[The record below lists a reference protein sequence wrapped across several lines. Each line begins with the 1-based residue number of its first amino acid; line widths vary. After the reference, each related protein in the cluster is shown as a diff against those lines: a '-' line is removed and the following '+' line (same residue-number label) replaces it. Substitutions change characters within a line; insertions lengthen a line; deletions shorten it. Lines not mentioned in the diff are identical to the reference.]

1 MILNACRASSIDE
14 NRGRHCGWASKGM
27 RLYKT
32 DIEQQ
37 IIRQF
42 GRGDASAMSLLYNEF
57 APLLAGVCS
66 RYITDADER
75 KDVLQEAF
83 IQIYTH
89 INKFSYQG
97 VGSLKAW
104 MIRITVNQALMSL
117 RQKTSFNM
125 VDSMADIPDTADET
139 PDVDQLNQEEIMAM
153 ISRLP
158 DGYRTVFNLFAIEG
172 KSHKEIAQML
182 GIKPDSSASQFKRA
196 RTMLAKM
203 IKDYRKQV

>member
-153 ISRLP
+153 IGRLP

>member
-104 MIRITVNQALMSL
+104 IIRITVNQALMSL

-153 ISRLP
+153 IGRLP